1 MARTSSIFY
10 LAQQNK
16 LGPSTALPV
25 SLNALMTPST
35 SISRFHRERLERVK
49 NDVQTARSVCT
60 TLKQLFEIFWIKP
73 EDLTAAPAAKI
84 FRNVR
89 TFLHQRIQVE
99 VALIGNPITFSVDSI
114 FRITS
119 SYDLNKDP
127 DIVAAKELQ
136 ASKRMNTFAH
146 HRMEQAS
153 QKINNF

>member
-16 LGPSTALPV
+16 LGHSTALPV
-25 SLNALMTPST
+25 SLNALITPST

-49 NDVQTARSVCT
+49 NDVQAARSVCT

-99 VALIGNPITFSVDSI
+99 VALIGNPVTLDRKSV
-114 FRITS
+114 
-119 SYDLNKDP
+119 
-127 DIVAAKELQ
+127 V
-136 ASKRMNTFAH
+136 
-146 HRMEQAS
+146 
-153 QKINNF
+153 